1 MSHPQRTGLAV
12 SALLVIGMR
21 WSDRLIGLVS
31 TLVLARLLV
40 PEDFGIV
47 AMASIMVGLT
57 DVLLDLGVHVALIHA
72 KSPTRADYDTAWTLR
87 IIQAGISATLIAV
100 LAPLAVS
107 YFGDARVAPVLY
119 VMALSVLIASSENI
133 GIVDFQKHMAFGQ
146 DFRFFFYRRLAGFVV
161 TLALAWWLRSYWA
174 MVIGALTGRLVGVM
188 LSYRMHAYRPRFCL
202 SQFHTL
208 WSFSQWVLVRNIGV
222 YVATRVDKFVVG
234 GYGATG
240 MGNYSL
246 ADEIA
251 AMPTSELLAPLGRVL
266 FPAFV
271 EQRDRG
277 DDLLR
282 GFTLAL
288 GVQTL
293 VAVPAGVGLA
303 LVAPQAVPILLGE
316 AWTMTIP
323 LIQIL
328 ALVNV
333 VGAITHSSI
342 YLLLAQGRVKALAGI
357 AWLEPALFLALAI
370 AFANR
375 TNLSDIALIRLGAAA
390 AGGAVFFAL
399 VLRWTPGLRLRHL
412 LAQIWRP
419 LLASAG
425 MAAAL
430 QLLPVDALPA
440 LPALLV
446 KIAAGAAVYA
456 VLMLALWR
464 SARLPDGAERYCLQ
478 KIRILWANSTRQSFK
493 Q

>member
-1 MSHPQRTGLAV
+1 MTHPQRTGLAV

-47 AMASIMVGLT
+47 AMASIMVGLI

-72 KSPTRADYDTAWTLR
+72 KDPSREDYDTAWTLR
-87 IIQAGISATLIAV
+87 ILQAGISASLIV
-100 LAPLAVS
+100 LLTPLAVT
-107 YFGDARVAPVLY
+107 YFGDSRVGPVLY

-161 TLALAWWLRSYWA
+161 TLAAAWWLRSYWA
-174 MVIGALTGRLVGVM
+174 MVIGALTGRVVGVL
-188 LSYRMHAYRPRFCL
+188 LSYHMHAFRPRLGL
-202 SQFHTL
+202 SKIRQL
-208 WSFSQWVLVRNIGV
+208 WSFSQWVLVRNIGT

-234 GYGATG
+234 GQGAAG
-240 MGNYSL
+240 MGSYTL

-251 AMPTSELLAPLGRVL
+251 AIPTTELLSPLGRVL

-277 DDLLR
+277 DNLLR
-282 GFTLAL
+282 SFSLAL

-303 LVAPQAVPILLGE
+303 MVAPQAVPLLLGD

-342 YLLLAQGRVKALAGI
+342 YLLLAQGRVKALAAI
-357 AWLEPALFLALAI
+357 AWLEPAMFLALAL
-370 AFANR
+370 AFAQGAD
-375 TNLSDIALIRLGAAA
+375 LSGIALIRLGAVS
-390 AGGAVFFAL
+390 AGAMLFFGL
-399 VLRWTPGLRLRHL
+399 VLRWTPDLRLSAL
-412 LAQIWRP
+412 IGQIWRP
-419 LLASAG
+419 LAAAGG

-430 QLLPVDALPA
+430 HWLPQPTLPLMAVLAL
-440 LPALLV
+440 
-446 KIAAGAAVYA
+446 KIIVGAATYA

-464 SARLPDGAERYCLQ
+464 SARMPDGAERYCLQ
-478 KIRILWANSTRQSFK
+478 KIRILWADLAKRYSRQ
-493 Q
+493 

>member
-1 MSHPQRTGLAV
+1 MPPPQRTGLAL

-31 TLVLARLLV
+31 TLILARLLV
-40 PEDFGIV
+40 PADFGII
-47 AMASIMVGLT
+47 AMASIMVGLI

-72 KSPTRADYDTAWTLR
+72 KAPTREDYDTAWTLR
-87 IIQAGISATLIAV
+87 LIQAGLSAALIV
-100 LAPLAVS
+100 LFTPLATD
-107 YFGDARVAPVLY
+107 YFGDPRVGPVLY
-119 VMALSVLIASSENI
+119 VMALSVLLGSAENI

-146 DFRFFFYRRLAGFVV
+146 DFRFFFLRRLAGFVV
-161 TLALAWWLRSYWA
+161 TVAAALWLRSYWA
-174 MVIGALTGRLVGVM
+174 MVIGALSGRMVGVV
-188 LSYRMHAYRPRFCL
+188 LSYRMHDFRPRPSL
-202 SQFHTL
+202 ARARQL
-208 WSFSQWVLVRNIGV
+208 WSFSQWVLLRNIGV

-234 GYGATG
+234 RHGPAG
-240 MGNYSL
+240 MGSYAL

-282 GFTLAL
+282 GFSLAL
-288 GVQTL
+288 GVQSL
-293 VAVPAGVGLA
+293 LAIPAGVGLA
-303 LVAPQAVPILLGE
+303 MVAPQAVPLLLGE
-316 AWTMTIP
+316 VWLMTVP

-357 AWLEPALFLALAI
+357 AWLEPALFLALAL
-370 AFANR
+370 AFAR
-375 TNLSDIALIRLGAAA
+375 HGDLAAIALTRLGAVAI
-390 AGGAVFFAL
+390 GALGFFVL
-399 VLRWTPGLRLRHL
+399 VLRWTPGLTAGALF
-412 LAQIWRP
+412 AQVWRP
-419 LLASAG
+419 VLAAGG

-430 QLLPVDALPA
+430 HALPMLEVPLA
-440 LPALLV
+440 VHLAARIL
-446 KIAAGAAVYA
+446 AGALVYA

-464 SARLPDGAERYCLQ
+464 AARSPDGAERYCLQ
-478 KIRILWANSTRQSFK
+478 KIRILWAGLIKRYSTQ
-493 Q
+493 